1 MPEATPPPCLSETKP
16 RNAAARN
23 ALAWLPPYGV
33 TAAPEKFDVL
43 AFQGDCLVSKASV
56 RLSLMASLPPLKT
69 GRFGVI
75 LESF

>member
-1 MPEATPPPCLSETKP
+1 MSICISGMGAEGDVSAKSMGQGSSGDCLS
-16 RNAAARN
+16 RN

-56 RLSLMASLPPLKT
+56 RLSLMASLPPPKT
-69 GRFGVI
+69 
-75 LESF
+75 